1 MKAQSNKLLKE
12 NTPLLMGWLL
22 FFALYKMFEL
32 LWKSWGENSMWH
44 VWVSYLGVS
53 DAFFPVFI
61 SFIVIVFSV
70 GYLAFTLS
78 WQLIVFPILRRGK
91 MINVSVGYLRILDWW
106 LTYCWYY
113 LLYSLPIVFIILF
126 LPVLFLSV
134 LNPITE
140 NTQDVIIFILQT
152 ALSLWLYRKTTLSC
166 LSELSNPPVKTE
178 PQPNPS

>member
-1 MKAQSNKLLKE
+1 MKTKLIKPLKE
-12 NTPLLMGWLL
+12 NILLLTGWLL
-22 FFALYKMFEL
+22 FFALLKVFEFS
-32 LWKSWGENSMWH
+32 WKSWGKNSMWH

-53 DAFFPVFI
+53 DARLSVSL
-61 SFIVIVFSV
+61 SFIVIVVGV
-70 GYLAFTLS
+70 GYLAFALS
-78 WQLIVFPILRRGK
+78 WQLIVFPTLRRGNL
-91 MINVSVGYLRILDWW
+91 INASVSYLRILDWW

-134 LNPITE
+134 LNPIAE

-166 LSELSNPPVKTE
+166 LSELSPVKTE

>member
-1 MKAQSNKLLKE
+1 
-12 NTPLLMGWLL
+12 MGWLL

-113 LLYSLPIVFIILF
+113 LLYSLPTVFLAQF
-126 LPVLFLSV
+126 LPVLH
-134 LNPITE
+134 PIFE
-140 NTQDVIIFILQT
+140 NIQDVIIFILLA